1 MARSRNDVS
10 AAGTPYDTGCIRLRN
25 RRLGTRS
32 VSRAVR
38 GGGEMTILLVCQP
51 CGKTAAIE
59 GVDVLRHS
67 VEFMRAAEVAGWT
80 VVTDYRRSCV
90 AAFCCEA
97 HA

>member
-1 MARSRNDVS
+1 
-10 AAGTPYDTGCIRLRN
+10 
-25 RRLGTRS
+25 
-32 VSRAVR
+32 
-38 GGGEMTILLVCQP
+38 MTILLVCQP

-97 HA
+97 HAWLAWRKDRSGLRRDLGRRRAKAA